1 MRRKKNSWKGTEAD
15 VGADA
20 VELSVMASKGSSSQQ
35 MLRERIRNNRH
46 AALISEKSEAFLGD
60 LRGTQVGA
68 FFVLFLIWSAFN
80 VWNLTTTMIRLFD
93 ANQNTKVLTSKKA
106 ISDVYMNKDI
116 DDKFSEFKPGVKF
129 PRFAVVGC
137 AQQLEG
143 GSFKATQLLSEGTL
157 WSGQPSTTPEV
168 TCRGFDKPSRFNDY
182 GQFPIPC
189 CGVEIP
195 RSLLLG
201 LVKGKESD
209 DDTDVTALRPISP
222 TSVMAFVLNGVNV
235 GFMGLFVS
243 PIPHGSNVESSLDPA
258 GFDTAGASAL
268 FNDEYDCTANET
280 KTVLSKK
287 RTTYSALDMTVEEDR
302 RGIVPFL
309 SPPVV
314 PTTMGTFFEIQSR
327 DAIKET
333 KILCDPAKCSNLGC
347 SVVSQN
353 MSWQIQFLAPFQ
365 KKQMT
370 QIIKRNNLELS
381 DGLGSCFGLLMSTM
395 VVWSFFFPAKPELD
409 PGVRRPHNCWYVMF
423 PSWKPVST
431 DAMSDEPEPTLHC
444 SPPLTVSIAH

>member
-15 VGADA
+15 VGTDA
-20 VELSVMASKGSSSQQ
+20 VELTVMASKGSSSQQ
-35 MLRERIRNNRH
+35 MLRERIRDNRH
-46 AALISEKSEAFLGD
+46 AALISEKSKAFLGD
-60 LRGTQVGA
+60 LRGTQVV
-68 FFVLFLIWSAFN
+68 FFFFLFLIWSAFN

-93 ANQNTKVLTSKKA
+93 KNQNTKVLTSKKA
-106 ISDVYMNKDI
+106 ISDVYMTKDI
-116 DDKFSEFKPGVKF
+116 DEKFTNFKPGVKF

-143 GSFKATQLLSEGTL
+143 GSFKATQFR
-157 WSGQPSTTPEV
+157 SGQPNTNPEV
-168 TCRGFDKPSRFNDY
+168 TCRDFDKPSRFNDY
-182 GQFPIPC
+182 GQYPIPC

-201 LVKGKESD
+201 LVKDKESD

-222 TSVMAFVLNGVNV
+222 RSAMAFSLKGVNV
-235 GFMGLFVS
+235 GFIGLFVS
-243 PIPHGSNVESSLDPA
+243 LIPHGSNVESSLDPA
-258 GFDTAGASAL
+258 GFDSAGSSAL
-268 FNDEYDCTANET
+268 FNDEYECTVNET

-287 RTTYSALDMTVEEDR
+287 RTTYSALDMTVEEDK

-333 KILCDPAKCSNLGC
+333 KILCDPAKCSNSGC
-347 SVVSQN
+347 SVNSLN

-365 KKQMT
+365 KKHMT
-370 QIIKRNNLELS
+370 QIIKRNNLELP
-381 DGLGSCFGLLMSTM
+381 DGLGSCFGLLVSTM

-409 PGVRRPHNCWYVMF
+409 PGVRRPHNCWYVIF
-423 PSWKPVST
+423 PSWTPAST
-431 DAMSDEPEPTLHC
+431 DAMSDEPEPESSEAAQEL
-444 SPPLTVSIAH
+444 